1 MNLQDE
7 IKLCFDA
14 HIAVINIVSSEEA
27 RVLQEVKELSQKRG
41 WPNGEG
47 LYTWDIADQFVC
59 IKPSQPPF
67 EDKREVNADT
77 ILRII
82 RDFPGGATFILKDF
96 HQIWESRR
104 GTIRG
109 LRNLAASL
117 PEKSPRK
124 NIIITT
130 PEYCLPLELK
140 ADIPVLDLPKPTVPE
155 IDVILERS
163 VGATGALNRLQ
174 ASLRAKLV
182 EAALGL
188 TSTQAIRVFQKAV
201 IRGAGGNIDEG
212 CIDLINQEKRAIVRE
227 SGALELYPYVEALE
241 RVGGLEIL
249 KTWLEQRRMAFTDEA
264 REYGLE
270 LPRGVALLGIPGTG
284 KSLCAKMTA
293 GLWKMPLLRLDMGA
307 VFGGLLGASE
317 KNIREAIQIAE
328 VIAPCVL
335 WVDEIE
341 KAFSGST
348 GDSGTAKRVLAT
360 FLTWMQEK
368 HAPVFVLATANDV
381 ERLPPEF
388 LRKGRFDEVFFLDLP
403 TPIEREQILIVHL
416 RRKGLT
422 MVQQRFNLAQVVEAT
437 ESFVG
442 SELEAVVNDSLF
454 PAFMDGRREIE
465 TADLIRAANEMVP
478 LAISRREHIE
488 RLRQVVINGEARS
501 ASRQPSKHANHV
513 R

>member
-1 MNLQDE
+1 MNLQEE
-7 IKLCFDA
+7 IKLYFDA
-14 HIAVINIVSSEEA
+14 HIAVINIVSNEET
-27 RVLQEVKELSQKRG
+27 RVLQELKELTQKRG
-41 WPNGEG
+41 WPIGEG

-59 IKPSQPPF
+59 LKPSINVIF
-67 EDKREVNADT
+67 DERKEATADT
-77 ILRII
+77 VLRII
-82 RDFPGGATFILKDF
+82 RDYQGGATFILKDF

-104 GTIRG
+104 GTLRG
-109 LRNLAASL
+109 LRNLAANL
-117 PEKSPRK
+117 PERTPRK

-140 ADIPVLDLPKPTVPE
+140 ADIPVIELPKPTIPE
-155 IDVILERS
+155 IDRILEQS
-163 VGATGALNRLQ
+163 VGATGALRKLQ
-174 ASLRAKLV
+174 TGVRAKLV
-182 EAALGL
+182 ESALGL
-188 TSTQAIRVFQKAV
+188 TSTQARRVFQKAV
-201 IRGAGGNIDEG
+201 IRGVGEQIDES
-212 CIDLINQEKRAIVRE
+212 CIDLINEEKRAIIRE
-227 SGALELYPYVEALE
+227 SGALELYPHVEEPE
-241 RVGGLEIL
+241 RVGGLEAL
-249 KTWLEQRRMAFTDEA
+249 KEWLNRRRMAFSDEA

-270 LPRGVALLGIPGTG
+270 LPRGIALLGIPGTG

-341 KAFSGST
+341 KAFAGSV
-348 GDSGTAKRVLAT
+348 GDSGTARRVLAT

-381 ERLPPEF
+381 EKLPPEF

-403 TPIEREQILIVHL
+403 TPAEREQILMVHL

-422 MVQQRFNLAQVVEAT
+422 MVQQRFNLEQVVQAT
-437 ESFVG
+437 TSFVG
-442 SELEAVVNDSLF
+442 AELEAVVNDALF

-465 TADLIRAANEMVP
+465 TADLLRAASELVP
-478 LAISRREHIE
+478 LAKSRREHIE
-488 RLRQVVINGEARS
+488 RLRQIVLNGEIKT
-501 ASRQPSKHANHV
+501 AS
-513 R
+513 